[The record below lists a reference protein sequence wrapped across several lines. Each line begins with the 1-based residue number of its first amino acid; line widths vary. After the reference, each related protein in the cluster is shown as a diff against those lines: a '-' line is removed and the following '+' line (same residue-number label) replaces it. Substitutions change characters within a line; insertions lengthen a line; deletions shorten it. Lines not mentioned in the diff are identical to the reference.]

1 MKRTKVLTG
10 ALILAL
16 TATALPLAAQDRGD
30 GPRGPRGPMFDFS
43 AADTD
48 GDGKVTQDEMTAA
61 RAARFA
67 EADTNGDGVLSVEEL
82 VARAEAQ
89 RAQRMND
96 RMQGM
101 IERMDTDG
109 DGMLSAEE
117 MDPPR
122 SAMMFSRLDRDDD
135 GAISEDE
142 LAQARERFGDRAK
155 KMERRHGE
163 HGEHGKRWMK
173 GHRDN

>member
-1 MKRTKVLTG
+1 
-10 ALILAL
+10 
-16 TATALPLAAQDRGD
+16 
-30 GPRGPRGPMFDFS
+30 
-43 AADTD
+43 
-48 GDGKVTQDEMTAA
+48 
-61 RAARFA
+61 
-67 EADTNGDGVLSVEEL
+67 
-82 VARAEAQ
+82 
-89 RAQRMND
+89 MND